1 MRFHRF
7 QMANAKVNA
16 NVFAEQ
22 RRVKR
27 DRRCRILAGLPQGA
41 GATATFLSQAARMP
55 LDSQDAI
62 KDEVVIVQVM
72 GDNDD
77 PDQIQALAAFNT
89 GLDTVNEL
97 FGYESSISALFFVY

>member
-1 MRFHRF
+1 
-7 QMANAKVNA
+7 MANANVNA
-16 NVFAEQ
+16 NILAEQ
-22 RRVKR
+22 HRAER
-27 DRRCRILAGLPQGA
+27 DRRRRIVAGLPQGA
-41 GATATFLSQAARMP
+41 GATTTFLSQAARML

-62 KDEVVIVQVM
+62 EDEVVIVQGM

-89 GLDTVNEL
+89 GLNTVYEL